1 MKFPK
6 DLIKQYLDIVETLYF
21 RGIELDKSIKIGK
34 VYVKAMM
41 KEGDKI

>member
-1 MKFPK
+1 MTYQKIISSLIESLGTMK
-6 DLIKQYLDIVETLYF
+6 
-21 RGIELDKSIKIGK
+21 LDKSINIGK